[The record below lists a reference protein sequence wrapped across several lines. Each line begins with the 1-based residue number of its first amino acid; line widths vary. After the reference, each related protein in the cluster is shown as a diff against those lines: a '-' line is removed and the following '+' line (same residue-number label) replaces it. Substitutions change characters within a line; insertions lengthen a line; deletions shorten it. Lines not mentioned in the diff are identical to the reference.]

1 MTRPA
6 NPRRQGAR
14 GFTLVEVLISLLI
27 FSLIATST
35 IYTLRIGVTA
45 REQLAES
52 DDRLRAFQALRL
64 LLKDD
69 LAQILPRGTRDEFGN
84 PLSRGFQGG
93 QTANA
98 RNFDSDSVVLL
109 RFVRHGWTNPD
120 YVDPRPSIQRVEY
133 VSENGTLIRR
143 VYPFADEASDQPVRQ
158 RVMMRGLS
166 EISANFLV
174 SFDRGEA
181 QWTDRWPV
189 DEDLNNQEA
198 ETSAPPAALSLRFS
212 HDRYGALTQDFWI
225 NAGGEVTP

>member
-1 MTRPA
+1 MRPHA
-6 NPRRQGAR
+6 SSPKQKAC

-45 REQLAES
+45 REQLAQS
-52 DDRLRAFQALRL
+52 DARLREFQALRL

-69 LAQILPRGTRDEFGN
+69 LAQLLPRGTRDEFGN

-98 RNFDSDSVVLL
+98 RNFDADNTVLL

-120 YVDPRPSIQRVEY
+120 YADPRPSIQRVEY
-133 VSENGTLIRR
+133 VNQNGTLIRR
-143 VYPFADEASDQPVRQ
+143 VYPFPDEAADQPAQQ
-158 RVMMRGLS
+158 RIMLS
-166 EISANFLV
+166 DLADVSAAFLV

-189 DEDLNNQEA
+189 DEDLNNPQA
-198 ETSAPPAALSLRFS
+198 EITAPPTAISLRFT
-212 HDRYGALTQDFWI
+212 HERYGALAQDFWI
-225 NAGGEVTP
+225 KAGEEGSQ